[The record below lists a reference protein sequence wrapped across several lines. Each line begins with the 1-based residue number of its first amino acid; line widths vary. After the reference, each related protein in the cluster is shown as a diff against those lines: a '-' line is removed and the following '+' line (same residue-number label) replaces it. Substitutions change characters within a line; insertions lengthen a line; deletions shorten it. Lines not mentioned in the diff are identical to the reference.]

1 VVKIAAAGK
10 AVYPLPLYVNA
21 ALRDP
26 LKPGAPGT
34 YESGGPTDNVLN
46 IWKAEAPAIDVLAPD
61 NYLLDTP
68 SLYEGHR
75 PIPPPRQSAVHPGDR
90 REQ

>member
-1 VVKIAAAGK
+1 VAKYVGEIAAAGK

-26 LKPGAPGT
+26 FKARQGRMRRAARR
-34 YESGGPTDNVLN
+34 NVLP

-61 NYLLDTP
+61 IYLPET
-68 SLYEGHR
+68 R
-75 PIPPPRQSAVHPGDR
+75 AT
-90 REQ
+90 